1 LAKELHQGL
10 EKKYPGLSRGVLAKR
25 KTSGNNG
32 LYNQDLSNN
41 SILIE
46 VGGVDNNMEE
56 LTNTVKAFSDVFSE
70 NFWKAEKVNAQ

>member
-1 LAKELHQGL
+1 
-10 EKKYPGLSRGVLAKR
+10 R
-25 KTSGNNG
+25 
-32 LYNQDLSNN
+32 

-70 NFWKAEKVNAQ
+70 YYWQAEKVNAQ